1 LKAKLLFLALIVVL
15 IAVVWGL
22 RIGNKSTSKPLPNDL
37 QEQLVHSAS
46 FEALSLSPI
55 PDSDNSGTNTDTLL
69 RYPILGHVKI
79 DDQNLRREL
88 VNAISQDMANANH
101 PPSACIL
108 EPRHG
113 IRCID
118 GSNSVLMA
126 ICYRCGDVVLERNG
140 KEEYFLIKMDW
151 GLLSPASQRLFDK
164 MFKETGIKTDSK

>member
-1 LKAKLLFLALIVVL
+1 
-15 IAVVWGL
+15 
-22 RIGNKSTSKPLPNDL
+22 
-37 QEQLVHSAS
+37 
-46 FEALSLSPI
+46 
-55 PDSDNSGTNTDTLL
+55 
-69 RYPILGHVKI
+69 
-79 DDQNLRREL
+79 